1 MTDNVLLAEKG
12 IIVSQTRLVVDGD
25 TYAMA
30 HITFCKRRYSDEVET
45 DDRKK
50 SLRFLLIVGS
60 IVGGVVLAIV
70 LSLGGSVE
78 VGTAVGVVLG
88 IGGLIAA
95 LFIDTKLPYRLY
107 SVSVGTNSGPMDIVV
122 TRDLGF
128 SEQVERA
135 ISDAFVARG

>member
-1 MTDNVLLAEKG
+1 MTDNVLLSKRG

-30 HITFCKRRYSDEVET
+30 HITFCKRRYSDETEI
-45 DDRKK
+45 DARKK
-50 SLRFLLIVGS
+50 SLRFLIIVGS
-60 IVGGVVLAIV
+60 IVGGIVLASV

-78 VGTAVGVVLG
+78 VGIAVGGVLG
-88 IGGLIAA
+88 IVGIIVA
-95 LFIDTKLPYRLY
+95 LFIDPKLPYRLY
-107 SVSVGTNSGPMDIVV
+107 SVTVGTNSGPMDVVV

-135 ISDAFVARG
+135 ITDAFVARG

>member
-60 IVGGVVLAIV
+60 IVGGIVLATV
-70 LSLGGSVE
+70 LSIGGAVD
-78 VGTAVGVVLG
+78 VGIAAGVVLG

-107 SVSVGTNSGPMDIVV
+107 SVSVGTKSGPMDIVV